1 MFSLNHVHP
10 MMVHF
15 PIVFLITGFVAEVV
29 YKFFRRNELFE
40 TSAFWLLIFGSMSAV
55 VAYFTGAFMTRDLNG
70 IAGSVQ
76 STHELYAE
84 LTVAA
89 ALITAIIK
97 IYVKT
102 EGKENRMLSRI
113 GFAFYAISVL
123 LVCIT
128 GFYGGVLVYNYMIPK

>member
-15 PIVFLITGFVAEVV
+15 PIVFLIAGFIAEVV
-29 YKFFRRNELFE
+29 YKFFRNNELFE
-40 TSAFWLLIFGSMSAV
+40 TAAFWLLLLGAMSAV

-70 IAGSVQ
+70 MAGSIQ

-84 LTVAA
+84 LTVAV
-89 ALITAIIK
+89 ALITALIK
-97 IYVKT
+97 IYLKT
-102 EGKENRMLSRI
+102 EENKNRMLSRI
-113 GFAFYAISVL
+113 GFALYAISAL

-128 GFYGGVLVYNYMIPK
+128 GFYGGILVYNYMIPK